1 MAGMDVGGFAA
12 ALPYLRRQTARALDA
27 RAMTGEWLTPE
38 LELGCASGCWLH
50 RAADASPRPV
60 VFELHGGGFA
70 LGDARKGDALRAW
83 VRDTFDV
90 NVVGIEYRLA
100 PEHPFPAALND
111 VAGTVRRIV
120 TGGEIEVDPAHAVL
134 MGYSAGANLAVAYA
148 LLSQRDDSAP
158 LVSGLALHYPCLDVA
173 ERFDPNSVR
182 ACDLPV
188 DKMAAFSAMYAG
200 ERDETDP
207 LMSPV
212 YAEDGELAAL
222 PPTVFC
228 PVEGDAL
235 LPQAETL
242 CRRMVD
248 AGASGIWNP
257 VAGVYHGYIEDA
269 ADMETFRAISMPE
282 TVAARPRGFQ
292 HAAARAVKTSL
303 EHLLGPACH
312 DVPFPGLEDPE

>member
-1 MAGMDVGGFAA
+1 MADMDAGGFAA
-12 ALPYLRRQTARALDA
+12 ALPYLRRQTERALDA

-38 LELGCASGCWLH
+38 VELGCASGCWLH
-50 RAADASPRPV
+50 RAAGTAPRPV

-83 VRDTFDV
+83 VRNTFDV

-120 TGGEIEVDPAHAVL
+120 DGSEVKVESARTVL

-173 ERFDPNSVR
+173 ERINPSGVR

-212 YAEDGELAAL
+212 HADDGELAAL

-242 CRRMVD
+242 YRRMVD
-248 AGASGIWNP
+248 AGASGVWNP

-282 TVAARPRGFQ
+282 TVAARPPGFQ
-292 HAAARAVKTSL
+292 RAAARAVKTSL
-303 EHLLGPACH
+303 EHLLGPACR

>member
-12 ALPYLRRQTARALDA
+12 ALPYLRRQAAHALDT

-50 RAADASPRPV
+50 RAADTSPRPV

-111 VAGTVRRIV
+111 VVGTVRRIV
-120 TGGEIEVDPAHAVL
+120 TGGEVEVAPAHAVL

-173 ERFDPNSVR
+173 ERIDPSGVR

-188 DKMAAFSAMYAG
+188 DKMTAFSAMYAG
-200 ERDETDP
+200 ERDKTDP

-212 YAEDGELAAL
+212 HADDGELAAL

-242 CRRMVD
+242 YRRMVD
-248 AGASGIWNP
+248 VGASGVWNP

-292 HAAARAVKTSL
+292 RAAAHAVKTSL

-312 DVPFPGLEDPE
+312 EVPFPGLEDPE

>member
-1 MAGMDVGGFAA
+1 MAGMDVGGFVA

-27 RAMTGEWLTPE
+27 RVMTGEWLTPE

-50 RAADASPRPV
+50 RAAGTSPRPV

-120 TGGEIEVDPAHAVL
+120 DGSEVEVASAHAVL

-148 LLSQRDDSAP
+148 LLSQRDNSAP
-158 LVSGLALHYPCLDVA
+158 PVSGLALHYPCLDVA
-173 ERFDPNSVR
+173 ERIDSNGVR

-212 YAEDGELAAL
+212 YASDGELAAL

-242 CRRMVD
+242 YRRMAD
-248 AGASGIWNP
+248 AGAPSVWNP

-269 ADMETFRAISMPE
+269 ADTETFRAISMPE

-312 DVPFPGLEDPE
+312 DVPFPGLEDQE

>member
-1 MAGMDVGGFAA
+1 MVDVDVGGFAA
-12 ALPYLRRQTARALDA
+12 ALPYLRRQTARTLDA
-27 RAMTGEWLTPE
+27 RAMTGEWLAPE
-38 LELGCASGCWLH
+38 LELGCASGCWLY
-50 RAADASPRPV
+50 RAAGTSPRPV

-120 TGGEIEVDPAHAVL
+120 DGSEVEVAPARAVL

-148 LLSQRDDSAP
+148 LLSQRDNSAP
-158 LVSGLALHYPCLDVA
+158 PVSGLALHYPCLDVA
-173 ERFDPNSVR
+173 ERIDPNGVR

-188 DKMAAFSAMYAG
+188 DKMTAFSAMYAG
-200 ERDETDP
+200 ERDKTDP

-212 YAEDGELAAL
+212 HADDGELAAL

-242 CRRMVD
+242 YRRMVD
-248 AGASGIWNP
+248 VGASGVWNP

-269 ADMETFRAISMPE
+269 ADMETFRAISMPD
-282 TVAARPRGFQ
+282 TVATRPRGFQ
-292 HAAARAVKTSL
+292 RDAARAVKTSL

>member
-111 VAGTVRRIV
+111 VVGTVRRIV

-200 ERDETDP
+200 ERDEADP

-212 YAEDGELAAL
+212 YAGDGELAAL

-242 CRRMVD
+242 CRRMTD
-248 AGASGIWNP
+248 AGAPGVWNP

-312 DVPFPGLEDPE
+312 DVPFPGLEDQE

>member
-50 RAADASPRPV
+50 RAADASSRPV

-200 ERDETDP
+200 ERDEADP

-212 YAEDGELAAL
+212 YAGDGELAAL

-242 CRRMVD
+242 CRRMTD
-248 AGASGIWNP
+248 AGAPGVWNP

-312 DVPFPGLEDPE
+312 EVPFPGLEDPE

>member
-12 ALPYLRRQTARALDA
+12 ALPYLRRQAAHALDT
-27 RAMTGEWLTPE
+27 RVMTGEWLTPE

-50 RAADASPRPV
+50 RAADTSPRPV

-70 LGDARKGDALRAW
+70 LGDARKGDTLRAW

-111 VAGTVRRIV
+111 VVGTVRRIV
-120 TGGEIEVDPAHAVL
+120 TGGEVEVAPAHAVL

-173 ERFDPNSVR
+173 ERIDPSGVR

-188 DKMAAFSAMYAG
+188 DKMTAFSAMYAG
-200 ERDETDP
+200 ERDKTDP

-212 YAEDGELAAL
+212 HADDGELAAL

-242 CRRMVD
+242 CRRMTD
-248 AGASGIWNP
+248 AGAPGVWNP

-312 DVPFPGLEDPE
+312 DVPFPGLEDQE

>member
-1 MAGMDVGGFAA
+1 MPALDVSDFAA
-12 ALPYLRRQTARALDA
+12 TLPYLRRQAARALDA
-27 RAMTGEWLTPE
+27 RVMTGEWLAPE
-38 LELGCASGCWLH
+38 PELGCACGCWLH
-50 RAADASPRPV
+50 RAAGTAPRPV

-120 TGGEIEVDPAHAVL
+120 DGSEVEVASARAVL

-148 LLSQRDDSAP
+148 LLSQRDNSAP
-158 LVSGLALHYPCLDVA
+158 PVSGLALHYPCLDVS
-173 ERFDPNSVR
+173 ERFDPHGVR
-182 ACDLPV
+182 TCDLPV

-200 ERDETDP
+200 ECDKTDP

-212 YAEDGELAAL
+212 HADDGELAAL

-242 CRRMVD
+242 YRRMVD
-248 AGASGIWNP
+248 AGASGVWNP

-269 ADMETFRAISMPE
+269 ADIETFRAISMPD
-282 TVAARPRGFQ
+282 TVATRPRGFQ
-292 HAAARAVKTSL
+292 RAAARAVKTSL

>member
-12 ALPYLRRQTARALDA
+12 ALPYLRRQAAHALDT

-50 RAADASPRPV
+50 RAADTSPRPV

-111 VAGTVRRIV
+111 VVGTVRRIV
-120 TGGEIEVDPAHAVL
+120 TGGEVEVAPAHAVL

-173 ERFDPNSVR
+173 ERIDPSGVR

-188 DKMAAFSAMYAG
+188 DKMTAFSAMYAG
-200 ERDETDP
+200 ERDKTDP

-212 YAEDGELAAL
+212 HADDGELAAL

-242 CRRMVD
+242 YRRMVD
-248 AGASGIWNP
+248 VGASGVWNP

-292 HAAARAVKTSL
+292 RAAARAVKTSL

-312 DVPFPGLEDPE
+312 EVPFPGLEDPE

>member
-1 MAGMDVGGFAA
+1 MDAGGFATV
-12 ALPYLRRQTARALDA
+12 LPYLRRQTERALDA

-38 LELGCASGCWLH
+38 VELGCASGCWLH
-50 RAADASPRPV
+50 RAAGTAPRPA

-70 LGDARKGDALRAW
+70 LGDARKSDALRAW

-111 VAGTVRRIV
+111 VVGTVRRIV
-120 TGGEIEVDPAHAVL
+120 DGGEVKVEPARTVL

-158 LVSGLALHYPCLDVA
+158 LISGLVLHYPCLDVA
-173 ERFDPNSVR
+173 ERINPSGVR

-212 YAEDGELAAL
+212 RADDGELAAL

-235 LPQAETL
+235 LSQAETL
-242 CRRMVD
+242 YRRMVD
-248 AGASGIWNP
+248 VGASGVWNP

-282 TVAARPRGFQ
+282 TVAARSRGFQ
-292 HAAARAVKTSL
+292 RAAARAVKTSL
-303 EHLLGPACH
+303 EHLLGPACR

>member
-12 ALPYLRRQTARALDA
+12 ALPYLRRQTAHALDT

-50 RAADASPRPV
+50 RAADTSPRPV

-120 TGGEIEVDPAHAVL
+120 DGSEVEVASAHAVL

-148 LLSQRDDSAP
+148 LLSQRDNSAP
-158 LVSGLALHYPCLDVA
+158 PVSGLALHYPCLDVA
-173 ERFDPNSVR
+173 ERIDSNGVR

-235 LPQAETL
+235 LSQAETL
-242 CRRMVD
+242 CRRMTD
-248 AGASGIWNP
+248 AGAPGVWNP

-312 DVPFPGLEDPE
+312 DVPFPGLEDQE

>member
-1 MAGMDVGGFAA
+1 MADMDAHCFAE

-27 RAMTGEWLTPE
+27 RAMTGEWLAPE
-38 LELGCASGCWLH
+38 IELGCASGCWLY
-50 RAADASPRPV
+50 RASSAAPRPV

-83 VRDTFDV
+83 VRDIFDV

-120 TGGEIEVDPAHAVL
+120 AGGEVEVDPGHAML
-134 MGYSAGANLAVAYA
+134 MGYSAGANLAAAYA

-158 LVSGLALHYPCLDVA
+158 LVSGLVLHYPCLDVA
-173 ERFDPNSVR
+173 ERFDAGGVR

-188 DKMAAFSAMYAG
+188 DKMAAFSTMYAG
-200 ERDETDP
+200 EHDKGDP

-212 YAEDGELAAL
+212 SAADDEISAL

-235 LPQAETL
+235 MPQAETL
-242 CRRMVD
+242 HRRMVG
-248 AGASGIWNP
+248 AGASAFWCP
-257 VAGVYHGYIEDA
+257 VGGVYHGYIEDA

-292 HAAARAVKTSL
+292 RAAARAVKTSL
-303 EHLLGPACH
+303 EHLLGSACR

>member
-1 MAGMDVGGFAA
+1 MPAMDVSDFAA
-12 ALPYLRRQTARALDA
+12 TLPYLRRQAARALDA
-27 RAMTGEWLTPE
+27 RVMTGEWLAPE
-38 LELGCASGCWLH
+38 PELGCACGCWLH
-50 RAADASPRPV
+50 RAAGTAPRPV

-83 VRDTFDV
+83 VRDTFDA
-90 NVVGIEYRLA
+90 NVVGVEYRLA
-100 PEHPFPAALND
+100 PEHPFPAALDD

-120 TGGEIEVDPAHAVL
+120 ADREVEVDPAHVVL
-134 MGYSAGANLAVAYA
+134 TGYSAGANLAVAYA

-173 ERFDPNSVR
+173 ERINPSSVR

-200 ERDETDP
+200 ECDKTDP

-212 YAEDGELAAL
+212 HADDGELAAL

-242 CRRMVD
+242 YRRMVD
-248 AGASGIWNP
+248 AGASDVWNP

-269 ADMETFRAISMPE
+269 ADIETFRAISMPE

-292 HAAARAVKTSL
+292 RAAVRAVKTSL
-303 EHLLGPACH
+303 EHLLGPACR
-312 DVPFPGLEDPE
+312 DVPFPGLEDLE